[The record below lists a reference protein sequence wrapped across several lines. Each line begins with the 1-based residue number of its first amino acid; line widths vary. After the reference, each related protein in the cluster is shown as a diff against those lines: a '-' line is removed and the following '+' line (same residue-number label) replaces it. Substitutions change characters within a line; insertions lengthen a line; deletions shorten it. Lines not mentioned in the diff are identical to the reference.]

1 MEYIIVIDYEN
12 DAERK
17 RIDYTI
23 ERWKD
28 RAEIEKPRGAVLR
41 FNGDNPDEFLGD
53 LYSRLNRGTEGVTV
67 FAADIYAAD
76 IPEKVKTLRYT
87 TSLKIPTIQKFMDYL
102 MKKFGIGW
110 GDECEDGATVY
121 KVSTKKGNAV
131 IKFAINPPEKYVRL
145 AEKSP
150 AEFIN
155 HNDFNNLTVTVRG
168 YGDVASYIAEGLDA
182 EIMMFLKA

>member
-1 MEYIIVIDYEN
+1 MEYILFVDYAN

-28 RAEIEKPRGAVLR
+28 RAEIEKPRGAVFR
-41 FNGDNPDEFLGD
+41 YSGDNADEFLDD
-53 LYSRLNRGTEGVTV
+53 LYSRLSAGKDGVKV
-67 FAADIYAAD
+67 FAGKRYTSN

-87 TSLKIPTIQKFMDYL
+87 TSLKIPTIQKFIDYL
-102 MKKFGIGW
+102 MKKFGTPMGETK
-110 GDECEDGATVY
+110 DEFTAY
-121 KVSTKKGNAV
+121 KISTKKGNAV
-131 IKFAINPPEKYVRL
+131 IEIAINPVEYMRL
-145 AEKSP
+145 TELSP

-155 HNDFNNLTVTVRG
+155 ERNNIVVTVRG

>member
-1 MEYIIVIDYEN
+1 
-12 DAERK
+12 
-17 RIDYTI
+17 
-23 ERWKD
+23 
-28 RAEIEKPRGAVLR
+28 
-41 FNGDNPDEFLGD
+41 
-53 LYSRLNRGTEGVTV
+53 
-67 FAADIYAAD
+67 
-76 IPEKVKTLRYT
+76 
-87 TSLKIPTIQKFMDYL
+87 MDYL

-131 IKFAINPPEKYVRL
+131 IKFAINPPAKYTHI